1 MTIEANLLR
10 AHGMLTTLSDGRHTW
25 TADVTKELGSL
36 DAAPD
41 PHALLDSA
49 LAACTAITVEMYA
62 RRKNMNVT
70 ELRVSIDRT
79 ESRGADGR
87 VDYVMKRTVH
97 IDGALTE
104 DERLRLFEIA
114 NKCPIHRILTG
125 RIEVQSELAP

>member
-1 MTIEANLLR
+1 MTIEAQLLR
-10 AHGMLTTLSDGRHTW
+10 AHGLLTTLTNGRHTW
-25 TADVTKELGSL
+25 TADVKKELGSL

-41 PHALLDSA
+41 PHDLFDSA

-62 RRKNMNVT
+62 RRKNMKIDT
-70 ELRVSIDRT
+70 LRVSIDRA

-87 VDYVMKRTVH
+87 VHYVLKRTVH

-114 NKCPIHRILTG
+114 NKCPIHRILEG
-125 RIEVQSELAP
+125 EVEVRSELAP